1 MIRSYFSIVSDI
13 NGIEDSLRLSSQKII
28 MPIANTINTM
38 IICDQF
44 NEAKSPYTILLPHIK
59 NSIEHNA
66 LISKR
71 LTRFLQKQIDEDK
84 KNTDS
89 NTQSNYNDRNQ
100 KNNLQDKSGNSSLSD
115 SQKKKVEDLLKQ
127 NNQKDQD
134 QNQINQSEKD
144 YSNND
149 SNNKSGKTKSSK
161 QEDSSNKPW

>member
-1 MIRSYFSIVSDI
+1 
-13 NGIEDSLRLSSQKII
+13 
-28 MPIANTINTM
+28 
-38 IICDQF
+38 
-44 NEAKSPYTILLPHIK
+44 
-59 NSIEHNA
+59 
-66 LISKR
+66 
-71 LTRFLQKQIDEDK
+71 
-84 KNTDS
+84 
-89 NTQSNYNDRNQ
+89 QSNYNDRNQ

-149 SNNKSGKTKSSK
+149 SNSKSGKTKSSK